1 MNETRNRRLYRL
13 WAPVYDGLFERISA
27 SGRCR
32 AVSLLAA
39 RSGER
44 ILLPG
49 VGTGLD
55 LPLLP
60 GGALITGI
68 DLSPAMLGVARRR
81 AAGRAIVLTI
91 MDAQRLEFR
100 DATFDAVLLNL
111 ILSVAPDGRAVFR
124 EAWRVLCPGGR
135 MVIFDKFLPE
145 GATLTRR
152 RRLLGAVISRLGT
165 DPNRRL
171 SEIIGSDLLGCI
183 DHDKPSLL
191 RGQYRLV
198 RLRKP
203 RTAAPGLAS
212 GPEAPASALFDG
224 SYGLL

>member
-68 DLSPAMLGVARRR
+68 DLSIYPKIAMSHRML
-81 AAGRAIVLTI
+81 
-91 MDAQRLEFR
+91 AQ
-100 DATFDAVLLNL
+100 AN
-111 ILSVAPDGRAVFR
+111 
-124 EAWRVLCPGGR
+124 
-135 MVIFDKFLPE
+135 
-145 GATLTRR
+145 
-152 RRLLGAVISRLGT
+152 
-165 DPNRRL
+165 
-171 SEIIGSDLLGCI
+171 
-183 DHDKPSLL
+183 
-191 RGQYRLV
+191 
-198 RLRKP
+198 
-203 RTAAPGLAS
+203 
-212 GPEAPASALFDG
+212 
-224 SYGLL
+224 